1 MKEDKVIFQCK
12 SLVKQIERYLAT
24 SFQTL
29 QELMPNP
36 TISQLRVIGY
46 ILSNPN
52 VTYQKDLENALN
64 IRRATVSGI
73 LHTMEKN
80 KLIIR
85 ESVDDDGRVKKIIL
99 TASATKVF
107 KAHIQ
112 QLNELEKLLLKNISS
127 EDLNTFYK
135 VLKQMKDNLKN

>member
-12 SLVKQIERYLAT
+12 SLVKEIERYLAA

-46 ILSNPN
+46 IHTNPN

-85 ESVDDDGRVKKIIL
+85 ESVDDDGRIKKIIL
-99 TASATKVF
+99 TSSATKVF
-107 KAHIQ
+107 KTHIQ

-127 EDLNTFYK
+127 DDLNAFYK
-135 VLKQMKDNLKN
+135 IGRAS